1 MPSSERCFFWTN
13 EFWSRRELDL
23 WSFDIKIQSVCLSMY
38 TWQRLQVI
46 LLPSES
52 TTSHPESHFRRYT
65 AKTTACSMSHARL
78 YCNSVLYGCESEQT
92 STRSE
97 LRRANRNKDQ
107 TFRPRNSD
115 PCRPTL
121 VAGQVPNTVQG
132 RSHRSIWL
140 MSSGSMIRHVIYVP
154 ATETYYR
161 RTALTSSS
169 LIAPSLKPR
178 LRCGAIYH
186 STSSQTFPI

>member
-1 MPSSERCFFWTN
+1 MSSTANCRPLSCLRRKGVFF
-13 EFWSRRELDL
+13 EQM
-23 WSFDIKIQSVCLSMY
+23 SFDLVVNWIFDLLTSKFNQSVFRCTLDNVCKSSY
-38 TWQRLQVI
+38 FHLRALHHI
-46 LLPSES
+46 RNHISED
-52 TTSHPESHFRRYT
+52 T

-132 RSHRSIWL
+132 RSHRSI
-140 MSSGSMIRHVIYVP
+140 
-154 ATETYYR
+154 
-161 RTALTSSS
+161 
-169 LIAPSLKPR
+169 
-178 LRCGAIYH
+178 
-186 STSSQTFPI
+186 